1 MFNQMIKK
9 SIHKSQHC
17 NRNWDLSKSI
27 PQEDID
33 LLIESATQCPV
44 KQNLNYYRTHI
55 FTDRETI
62 ENIHSHTTIV
72 EKGVTNSQTLANML
86 VVFTKDNPEERNYG
100 HPDLTGKPTVTQVRR
115 EQAEL
120 EQGNDAITYVE
131 DRNQSL
137 GIAIGYVNLVA
148 TMLGYETGCCKCFE
162 ADEIQKLDDGEAPLV
177 LMGIGFPD
185 NTRSRLEH
193 HDDASYKFDA
203 FKNLREVIVH

>member
-44 KQNLNYYRTHI
+44 KQNLNYYKTHI

-62 ENIHSHTTIV
+62 ENIHRHTTIL

-86 VVFTKDNPEERNYG
+86 VVFTKDNPEEKN
-100 HPDLTGKPTVTQVRR
+100 VTNEITQIRR
-115 EQAEL
+115 EQAEVD
-120 EQGNDAITYVE
+120 QGNDAYTYIE

-148 TMLGYETGCCKCFE
+148 TMLGYETGCCKCFDG
-162 ADEIQKLDDGEAPLV
+162 DEVQKLVDGEAPLV

-185 NTRSRLEH
+185 DTRSRLEH
-193 HDDASYKFDA
+193 HEDASYKFDA